1 MLSVLVE
8 TNKQPHLSIKRDV
21 FKIPGW
27 VRGPHCSVNP
37 SLGQIMW
44 LDLLSVILKRS
55 VILWIVQLFFSCFF
69 SLDGSLVCY
78 CSATRPTSQISCLSV
93 SLFFQVGV
101 KRLPCGL
108 SAHCSSVLR
117 SVAARW
123 KPKKPSKVCWSA
135 ALVQSMK
142 HVLGLHA
149 GFVCLP
155 PRCDLQLRL
164 SR

>member
-1 MLSVLVE
+1 MHSVLVE

-44 LDLLSVILKRS
+44 LDLSVILKWS
-55 VILWIVQLFFSCFF
+55 VILWIVQLFFRVFF
-69 SLDGSLVCY
+69 PWRISRLLLLSTDQPDLVSVHVLVFPSGS
-78 CSATRPTSQISCLSV
+78 
-93 SLFFQVGV
+93 

-123 KPKKPSKVCWSA
+123 KPKKTSKVCWSA